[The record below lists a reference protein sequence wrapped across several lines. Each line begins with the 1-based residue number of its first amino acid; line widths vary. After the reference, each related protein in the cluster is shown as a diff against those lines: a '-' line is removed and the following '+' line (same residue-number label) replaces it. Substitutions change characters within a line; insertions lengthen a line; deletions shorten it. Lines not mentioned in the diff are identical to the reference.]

1 MKKIVFS
8 VTCIKHRCEVA
19 GGEHWFVG
27 LGFFLTC
34 KNNVACCGICTETVI
49 SKFAIVVNTPLLH
62 HPAYSG
68 LYLGS
73 CSCGFVNF
81 AMWITYFSQSALPL
95 PVFGTSA
102 SRGKHRWWPQ
112 TAAPLEALTATRR
125 RIKLIPSQKP
135 SAQAQARKP
144 SSWLWMLKMRRLF
157 SPGAKGMYLG

>member
-1 MKKIVFS
+1 MW
-8 VTCIKHRCEVA
+8 
-19 GGEHWFVG
+19 GGRWRTLICGV
-27 LGFFLTC
+27 GFFSHLQKWCCMLWDLHRNRHLKICNNC
-34 KNNVACCGICTETVI
+34 KHSI
-49 SKFAIVVNTPLLH
+49 LH

-81 AMWITYFSQSALPL
+81 AMWIIYFSQSALPL

-102 SRGKHRWWPQ
+102 SQGKHRWWPQ

-125 RIKLIPSQKP
+125 RIKLISSQKP

-157 SPGAKGMYLG
+157 SPGAKGISLGWGLALTCFYPLCC